1 MDTYTVR
8 FRFADPYPIF
18 PEMLA
23 GATPIG
29 GGHSL
34 RGREGMGGYA
44 PAHYL
49 KQFHPKYT
57 SKEELDK
64 KVKEAKFDKWWLLFW
79 PRTPGTS
86 TRNCRW

>member
-1 MDTYTVR
+1 V
-8 FRFADPYPIF
+8 DPYTIRFTFPDPSPVF

-49 KQFHPKYT
+49 KQFHKANEVVLADRCGECFHGLPTCKSPLARYQ
-57 SKEELDK
+57 
-64 KVKEAKFDKWWLLFW
+64 
-79 PRTPGTS
+79 
-86 TRNCRW
+86 